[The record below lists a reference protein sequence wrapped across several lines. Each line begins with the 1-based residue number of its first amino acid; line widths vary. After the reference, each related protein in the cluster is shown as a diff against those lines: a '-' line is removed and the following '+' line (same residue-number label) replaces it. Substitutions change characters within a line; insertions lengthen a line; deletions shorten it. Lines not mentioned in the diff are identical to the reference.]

1 MQLIHDFKISI
12 KDYFNNSIYNDFP
25 ILTDCPDCHDLLI
38 KNGFYK
44 RYVIVSNMSYI
55 IFIRRYRCKHCG
67 LTVSILPSFL
77 LPRFQRSLKDIF
89 NIIYQ
94 YLKNRRLLI
103 YRRAVFFYLKRFNKN
118 LNALII
124 YFRETANGHPC
135 FDNKKAIKLLEMIKE
150 CKVPTFAKS
159 FHNHFNKCFMAL

>member
-55 IFIRRYRCKHCG
+55 IFIRRYRWKNYG
-67 LTVSILPSFL
+67 LNVSILTSFVL
-77 LPRFQRSLKDIF
+77 
-89 NIIYQ
+89 
-94 YLKNRRLLI
+94 
-103 YRRAVFFYLKRFNKN
+103 V
-118 LNALII
+118 
-124 YFRETANGHPC
+124 
-135 FDNKKAIKLLEMIKE
+135 
-150 CKVPTFAKS
+150 
-159 FHNHFNKCFMAL
+159 